1 MSRRLVLVA
10 PPVYHART
18 WWRGRGGTKA
28 HLYSLAG
35 FVRDLCPVDIVELD
49 LDSQGDDALS
59 ALDGHIGPDVG
70 LVGISCWTSLHYPG
84 AVAVARRIRELFP
97 ELPIVVGGH
106 HPTSLPSDFTEEGL
120 YDWVVVGDGEHP
132 LRKLCED
139 WPARPPTTQVLR
151 GMAFMP
157 PDARHIDWAHYPSDG
172 RALWVTL
179 TRGCPFQCSFCVE
192 PERGPARLAGYR
204 VADALAV
211 MEGLARTH
219 AGSVICFTDP
229 LFAANRSWAEAFLAG
244 LEERKLPLMF
254 WAETRADLM
263 TPAMLERFLR
273 CDFKVDFGL
282 ETGSAT
288 MVERMR
294 KAQNPAAYLRRSR
307 EMLAHANQMN
317 LHHDIYLLFNAPGE
331 TPETAAE
338 TRAFVESLDVGDVA
352 CWISSGTFF
361 ILPGTESYRRM
372 DELHTTWGTEIRHPR
387 WWREDGDAYALATD
401 VLPSRAWRGREGEL
415 RDYLTWQSDLN
426 LKWFRRYR
434 PAVYEFRRRFFVGDA
449 SGGGND
455 SRPRPGAGRA

>member
-1 MSRRLVLVA
+1 VLVA

-18 WWRGRGGTKA
+18 WWRGRSGTKA

-35 FVRDLCPVDIVELD
+35 FVRDLCDVEIVELD
-49 LDSQGDDALS
+49 LDSQAPGDQALA
-59 ALDGHIGPDVG
+59 ALDAHIGPEVG

-84 AVAVARRIRELFP
+84 AIATARRIRALAP
-97 ELPIVVGGH
+97 HLPIVVGGH
-106 HPTSLPSDFTEEGL
+106 HPTSLPSDFTDGGL
-120 YDWVVVGDGEHP
+120 CDWVVVGDGEHP

-139 WPARPPTTQVLR
+139 WPARPPTTEILR
-151 GMAFMP
+151 GTAFMP
-157 PDARHIDWAHYPSDG
+157 PHAHHIDWAHYPSDG

-192 PERGPARLAGYR
+192 PERGPARLAGYS

-211 MEGLARTH
+211 MEGLAKTH
-219 AGSVICFTDP
+219 TGSVVCFTDP
-229 LFAANRSWAEAFLAG
+229 LFAANRTWAEAFLAG

-288 MVERMR
+288 MVDRMR

-307 EMLAHANQMN
+307 EMLGHANEMN
-317 LHHDIYLLFNAPGE
+317 LHHDVYLLFNAPGE

-338 TRAFVESLDVGDVA
+338 TRAFVESLGGGNIA

-372 DELHTTWGTEIRHPR
+372 DELHTTWGTEIRHPG
-387 WWREDGDAYALATD
+387 WWREEGDAHALATD
-401 VLPSRAWRGREGEL
+401 VLPSREWRGREGEL
-415 RDYLTWQSDLN
+415 RDYLKWQSDLN
-426 LKWFRRYR
+426 LSWFRRYR
-434 PAVYEFRRRFFVGDA
+434 PEVYEFRRRFFVGDA
-449 SGGGND
+449 
-455 SRPRPGAGRA
+455 RP